1 LDGLQVSPI
10 QRRRVHFSFM
20 RASGWMR
27 GELGR
32 GKPLSL
38 LFKSQVG
45 SSGELLQSI
54 GVPMAYFN
62 FYEILGKEGG
72 TPLLRGW

>member
-1 LDGLQVSPI
+1 MSPI
-10 QRRRVHFSFM
+10 QRGRVPSK
-20 RASGWMR
+20 RASGRMR

-38 LFKSQVG
+38 LSKSQVG
-45 SSGELLQSI
+45 NFPKVL
-54 GVPMAYFN
+54 GVPMVYFI

-72 TPLLRGW
+72 GSSKRKMNVGCGLG